1 MCVCVHAHMCVY
13 VGGVGWWGGGV
24 VVVCGWASTWALEG
38 LEGEPRR
45 LELVAWLA
53 SCSHPQRSWRP
64 QPLEF
69 SEPSLLI
76 GSF

>member
-1 MCVCVHAHMCVY
+1 MCVCVCLGGL
-13 VGGVGWWGGGV
+13 VGVVMV

-38 LEGEPRR
+38 LEGEPWRP
-45 LELVAWLA
+45 ELVAWLA
-53 SCSHPQRSWRP
+53 SCSHSQRSWLP

-69 SEPSLLI
+69 SEPFLLI